1 MLHVFPGP
9 EDRIGLRESLANIMP
24 GLQLVEFDIS
34 CCRGSE
40 AGETLEDTWN
50 KIRERL
56 CKGGWLLYC
65 TLPAR
70 TFSRARHTRPG
81 PPPLRSSEHPY
92 GFPWLQQS
100 FAQQV
105 KLDNDFILQAVESA
119 IACSEHDSFFILDH
133 PEQLGVASDDVVPAT
148 PWGFQEIQDLVPR
161 CSAVTFALYQCH
173 FGSSTSKPTRFLGNL
188 PQWRTS
194 VPHCAGFASL
204 DSQGRYKGPLPPRCG
219 HKHASLLRAQ
229 SDGWHAGASPRFPAE
244 LCDFI
249 ASAIAAVGP
258 SGMGGSQTPA
268 CNKSLVVGPPAV
280 FPPGSPLSST
290 GSSLESMPQEHP
302 STYTTGD
309 AANLDDPDAFAEN
322 ILRSGAEVSR
332 EHILEMYK
340 LLPKERPSRASEDA
354 EDPGTSFSVGV
365 YFHAGS
371 VRLRHH
377 TRLLPN
383 CAKLLC
389 AYWRRELP
397 QHSFST
403 ISLFENV
410 RTSLHKDGRNGTC
423 YNAIVAVSDFVRG
436 GLWLEDKDGDVVRE
450 VNGESVRGRVHPV
463 VSVPFIFEA
472 RDRYHCTE
480 PWEGQR
486 LVMVAF
492 TVPECEKLDKDDAAF
507 VVDLGFP
514 IKGKAA
520 DVDHAIP
527 FRPELCGNYGIPVK
541 VSWAGSEG
549 PLTDG
554 FGLCSPS
561 RWTPSARG
569 ARLGETARRFASA
582 MHTLVKSFV
591 LRVTPDP
598 ERTAMELV
606 LGRYT
611 SSPFSEKDMAQLRK
625 QWVSLLG
632 DSQGFDLLEV
642 PERQPFFL
650 PALARTAEL
659 LEDPDWEIVTQGNDN
674 FCTGVPLGCEEILP
688 QVPQVFDFKYKSRTL
703 DESEY
708 DWDRSNYQSARD
720 FEAPLHEK
728 FREEERLG
736 RMLSTTLGALKERF
750 GSERIRIASLGAIG
764 KPDGGARPIHDA
776 THGVQVNNAIRIES
790 QQAVPGPADLS
801 YVVEEPIRRGEVPFC
816 VSADVTAAHRLS
828 KVREQDWPYLACR
841 ADDSSPTIWVNTV
854 GTFGVS

>member
-40 AGETLEDTWN
+40 SGETLEDTWN

-70 TFSRARHTRPG
+70 TFSRARNTRPG

-92 GFPWLQQS
+92 GFPWLRQS

-105 KLDNDFILQAVESA
+105 KLDNDFILQAAESA

-133 PEQLGVASDDVVPAT
+133 PEQLGVASDDAVPAT
-148 PWGFQEIQDLVPR
+148 PWDFQEIQDLIPR

-229 SDGWHAGASPRFPAE
+229 SDGWHAGALPRFPAE

-249 ASAIAAVGP
+249 ASAIAAVAP

-280 FPPGSPLSST
+280 SPPGSPLSST
-290 GSSLESMPQEHP
+290 GSSLESMPQEHTSTYTTGDAANLDDP
-302 STYTTGD
+302 DAFAENVLRSGAEVSREHILETYKEHSSTYTTGD

-322 ILRSGAEVSR
+322 IFRSGAEASR
-332 EHILEMYK
+332 EHILEMDK
-340 LLPKERPSRASEDA
+340 LLPKERPSRASEDGF
-354 EDPGTSFSVGV
+354 D
-365 YFHAGS
+365 
-371 VRLRHH
+371 LD
-377 TRLLPN
+377 
-383 CAKLLC
+383 C
-389 AYWRRELP
+389 
-397 QHSFST
+397 
-403 ISLFENV
+403 
-410 RTSLHKDGRNGTC
+410 
-423 YNAIVAVSDFVRG
+423 
-436 GLWLEDKDGDVVRE
+436 
-450 VNGESVRGRVHPV
+450 
-463 VSVPFIFEA
+463 PF
-472 RDRYHCTE
+472 
-480 PWEGQR
+480 
-486 LVMVAF
+486 
-492 TVPECEKLDKDDAAF
+492 
-507 VVDLGFP
+507 
-514 IKGKAA
+514 KGKAA

-527 FRPELCGNYGIPVK
+527 FRPERCGNYGSPVK

-569 ARLGETARRFASA
+569 AQLGEKARRFASA

-611 SSPFSEKDMAQLRK
+611 SSPFTEKDMAQLRK

-736 RMLSTTLGALKERF
+736 RMFSTTLGALKERF

-776 THGVQVNNAIRIES
+776 THGVKVNNAIRIES

-828 KVREQDWPYLACR
+828 KVREQDWPYVSFFEYLEKIELYCSKKNNNEKSFSELRFCEMMVLVLAFLDFSDQLQSNCI
-841 ADDSSPTIWVNTV
+841 P
-854 GTFGVS
+854 

>member
-1 MLHVFPGP
+1 MAPIRSRMSDYQVCCMFFPVLRTGLVFASLWLTSCLDCSLWSLTSAVVGAQKPVRLLRIHGTKFVSDFARVGGCFIAPCLPGLSVEPGTRARAHHRYEAASILMVSRGFSNLLHSKLNLTMISFFRPSKVRLHVLSMTVSSFWTIPN
-9 EDRIGLRESLANIMP
+9 SL
-24 GLQLVEFDIS
+24 
-34 CCRGSE
+34 
-40 AGETLEDTWN
+40 
-50 KIRERL
+50 
-56 CKGGWLLYC
+56 
-65 TLPAR
+65 
-70 TFSRARHTRPG
+70 H
-81 PPPLRSSEHPY
+81 
-92 GFPWLQQS
+92 
-100 FAQQV
+100 
-105 KLDNDFILQAVESA
+105 
-119 IACSEHDSFFILDH
+119 
-133 PEQLGVASDDVVPAT
+133 GVASDDVVPAT

-249 ASAIAAVGP
+249 ASAIAAVAP

-371 VRLRHH
+371 VGLRHH

-472 RDRYHCTE
+472 RDRYRCTE

-674 FCTGVPLGCEEILP
+674 FCTGVPLGCEEICHR
-688 QVPQVFDFKYKSRTL
+688 FHKSLTLSISLGLSMNPNTIGTDRTIRARGIL
-703 DESEY
+703 KHLY
-708 DWDRSNYQSARD
+708 TRS
-720 FEAPLHEK
+720 
-728 FREEERLG
+728 
-736 RMLSTTLGALKERF
+736 
-750 GSERIRIASLGAIG
+750 SERRSDSG
-764 KPDGGARPIHDA
+764 
-776 THGVQVNNAIRIES
+776 ECF
-790 QQAVPGPADLS
+790 
-801 YVVEEPIRRGEVPFC
+801 RR
-816 VSADVTAAHRLS
+816 LL
-828 KVREQDWPYLACR
+828 VR
-841 ADDSSPTIWVNTV
+841 
-854 GTFGVS
+854 